1 MTVPA
6 VTPPPRLLSS
16 GLVPGRHQRR
26 GRPGST
32 AASSRTVILP
42 TPPGYWREWETGR
55 RNVLLVVQAQGLR
68 TAVPRSDLE
77 KGRF

>member
-1 MTVPA
+1 
-6 VTPPPRLLSS
+6 
-16 GLVPGRHQRR
+16 
-26 GRPGST
+26 
-32 AASSRTVILP
+32 VILP